1 MIRLLADENFSN
13 YVLEALQARRSDLD
27 VVRVQEVNL
36 VHTPDPEILEWA
48 AKQNRIVLTHDKK
61 TMRDFAYDRVV
72 AGRPMPDVCIVRR
85 SAPRGLVIEDLLI
98 LLESL
103 LPEEWPDQVYYVPL

>member
-1 MIRLLADENFSN
+1 MIRLLADENFSS
-13 YVLEALQARRSDLD
+13 YILDALRARRSDLD

-36 VHTPDPEILEWA
+36 AHTPDPEILEWA
-48 AKQNRIVLTHDKK
+48 AKENRIVLTHDKK

-72 AGRPMPDVCIVRR
+72 AGWPMPGVCIVRR

-98 LLESL
+98 LLEGL
-103 LPEEWPDQVYYVPL
+103 LAEEWPDQVYYVPL